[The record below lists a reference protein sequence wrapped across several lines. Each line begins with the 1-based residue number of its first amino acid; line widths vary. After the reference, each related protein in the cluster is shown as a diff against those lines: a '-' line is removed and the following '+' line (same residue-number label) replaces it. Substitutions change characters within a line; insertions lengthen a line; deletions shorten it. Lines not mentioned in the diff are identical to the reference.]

1 WMTSDNQ
8 SKIDDFIRR
17 KAQYIATDKD
27 GNYVFLAQSA
37 FLLQSAQQD
46 FPDITFHTTSE
57 FKRAMV

>member
-1 WMTSDNQ
+1 MTCDDSA
-8 SKIDDFIRR
+8 KIDDFIRR

-27 GNYVFLAQSA
+27 GNFVFLAQTA

-46 FPDITFHTTSE
+46 YPDITFHTTSE